1 MSYLTENM
9 AQVLIVIGL
18 VLMIIE
24 VAIIGFAT
32 FVLFF
37 VGIAAVLTGLLM
49 LVNIVPE
56 TWSIAAA
63 VTAVLTLLTAAILWG
78 PLKKLQTQQ
87 DDRSVNHDFNHHE
100 FTLTEDID
108 HRGLSEY
115 SYSGI
120 VWRLK
125 SEQPLAAGTQVHIVR
140 SEVGV
145 LWVAAKP

>member
-1 MSYLTENM
+1 MSYLTEHM

-37 VGIAAVLTGLLM
+37 VGIASVATGMLM
-49 LVNIVPE
+49 MLNIVPE
-56 TWSIAAA
+56 TWAVAAA
-63 VTAVLTLLTAAILWG
+63 VTGVLTLLIAAVLWA

-87 DDRSVNHDFNHHE
+87 DDRRVNHDFNDHE
-100 FTLTEDID
+100 FILDNDVDHQGLTE
-108 HRGLSEY
+108 Y
-115 SYSGI
+115 AYSGI

-125 SEQPLAAGTQVHIVR
+125 SESPISAGTRVHIVR

-145 LWVAAKP
+145 LWVTEK